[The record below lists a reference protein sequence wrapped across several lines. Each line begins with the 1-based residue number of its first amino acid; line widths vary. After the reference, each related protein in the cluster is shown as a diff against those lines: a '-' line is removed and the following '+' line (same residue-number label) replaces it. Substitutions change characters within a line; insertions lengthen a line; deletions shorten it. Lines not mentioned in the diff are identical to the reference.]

1 MSTAILPEIFIFA
14 SSVYLDF
21 SDYAFFK
28 RKVKIADTYY
38 PPLHNY
44 IIDLYNLQCCTKWT
58 S

>member
-44 IIDLYNLQCCTKWT
+44 IIDLYNLQCCTK
-58 S
+58 